1 MVHRGQHL
9 AVMGYTGAGITRERA
24 HLHLELNLM
33 LNHNFQEWYD
43 SFLHQNDPNHHGIYS
58 GINLV
63 GLNIARLYLELREKP
78 SLTVPQFL
86 SEEEIFYKVA
96 IPKSRHFELPTL
108 YPWMISGTIEPRSWV
123 VSFARSGLPLRIEP
137 SDRKV
142 KQPEI
147 VSVKPSR
154 LNASYLTNGI
164 ATGPTNH
171 AHLTEHGQQL
181 LQLLIFPD

>member
-1 MVHRGQHL
+1 
-9 AVMGYTGAGITRERA
+9 
-24 HLHLELNLM
+24 M
-33 LNHNFQEWYD
+33 LNHHFQEWYD
-43 SFLHQNDPNHHGIYS
+43 SFLHPGDPNHHGIYS

-78 SLTVPQFL
+78 SLTVPQCL

-164 ATGPTNH
+164 ATGPTNR